1 MLWLSAKPLSAAGQI
16 TPLPLLTVLIPAIL
30 AVASTF
36 HKGLNKETQSHIE
49 AEHFAC
55 AVSLDQ
61 RQSLLF
67 ITASFLCES
76 GANHYRRHVSPFFT
90 SGVGVGAGNITDRW
104 ADKLHCAQVW
114 RATMLSNVNMMVW
127 WLQLTNSGLNFAGF
141 AGGVPLVTNNN

>member
-1 MLWLSAKPLSAAGQI
+1 MLWLSVEPLGAAGQI

-55 AVSLDQ
+55 AVGLDQ

-67 ITASFLCES
+67 RTARFLCES
-76 GANHYRRHVSPFFT
+76 GANHYRRHFFFFFPPFLAW
-90 SGVGVGAGNITDRW
+90 GVGVGGGGNV
-104 ADKLHCAQVW
+104 ADC
-114 RATMLSNVNMMVW
+114 
-127 WLQLTNSGLNFAGF
+127 
-141 AGGVPLVTNNN
+141 